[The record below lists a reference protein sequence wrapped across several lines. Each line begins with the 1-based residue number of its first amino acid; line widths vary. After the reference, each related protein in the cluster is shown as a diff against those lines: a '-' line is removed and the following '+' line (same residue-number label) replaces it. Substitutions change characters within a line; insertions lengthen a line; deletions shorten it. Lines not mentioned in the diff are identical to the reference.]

1 MLSRIE
7 QPHIEADPA
16 TLAQAAAQRCLDLA
30 ATAIA
35 QRGRFDI
42 ALSGGSTPAAL
53 YALLATEHAGRT
65 DWSGWHIYFGDER
78 CVPRDHA
85 QSNYR
90 MARETW
96 LEHVAIPCD
105 QIHPM
110 VRHPSRPD
118 SDARAY
124 AQTLVRSGLRHEDT
138 LPVFD
143 LVLLGLGTDGH
154 TASLFPESAIL
165 GVEDRPVAAVYVKA
179 LRSWRISLSYPAI
192 NAARHVLFL
201 VAGAGKA
208 GVLHAIGHDT
218 ATRTPYPVE
227 RLAPRGEIEWYLD
240 RAAAKEL
247 SS

>member
-7 QPHIEADPA
+7 QPHIEADA
-16 TLAQAAAQRCLDLA
+16 AALAQAAAKRCLDIA
-30 ATAIA
+30 ATAVA

-42 ALSGGSTPAAL
+42 ALSGGTTPAQL
-53 YALLATEHAGRT
+53 YTLLAAEHAE
-65 DWSGWHIYFGDER
+65 WSAWHIYFGDER

-90 MARETW
+90 MAREVW
-96 LEHVAIPCD
+96 LEHVAIPDD

-110 VRHPSRPD
+110 VRDPSRPD
-118 SDARAY
+118 CDARAY
-124 AQTLVRSGLRHEDT
+124 AQTLIQSGLRHEHDM
-138 LPVFD
+138 PIFD
-143 LVLLGLGTDGH
+143 LVLLGLGPDGH
-154 TASLFPESAIL
+154 TASLFPDSAVL
-165 GVEDRPVAAVYVKA
+165 GVEDRPVAAVYVEK

-192 NAARHVLFL
+192 NAAAHIVFL

-208 GVLHAIGHDT
+208 GVLRTIGHER

-227 RLAPRGEIEWYLD
+227 RLTPRGEVQWYLD
-240 RAAAKEL
+240 RAAAEGL